1 MKSWMKPLLAT
12 VIIFGT
18 GLMTGSMLSG
28 TLADQRH
35 PAAQPA
41 QPQKPDQ
48 PPAAERPRP
57 SRPHP
62 AASYVNRLSEQL
74 NLTDEQRKQI
84 HEAIKSSA
92 KRLYKVLEPLHPRIQ
107 EEMKRRSHEIHESL
121 TDEQKEKFDQLKRQ
135 PFRGRPH
142 HRKGGKPDSK
152 KPNPEAE
159 RPLES
164 PVQISSPRNA

>member
-18 GLMTGSMLSG
+18 GLVTGSMLSS

-41 QPQKPDQ
+41 QPQSPDQ
-48 PPAAERPRP
+48 PPAVERPRQ

-62 AASYVNRLSEQL
+62 AASYVNRLNERL
-74 NLTDEQRKQI
+74 KLTDEQRKQI
-84 HEAIKSSA
+84 HEAIRSSG

-107 EEMKRRSHEIHESL
+107 EEMKRRSHEIRESL
-121 TDEQKEKFDQLKRQ
+121 TDEQKEKFDQLK
-135 PFRGRPH
+135 PKHFRGRPP
-142 HRKGGKPDSK
+142 HRKG
-152 KPNPEAE
+152 KPNPKKPKPEAE
-159 RPLES
+159 QPLER